1 MTIRVEESFF
11 SEPQS
16 HAVNN
21 RASLREK
28 AAEFE
33 GMLIAQVLQKLD
45 ECYRL
50 DSEEAD
56 SANQGFTSLATSA
69 VGGGL
74 ARSGGLGLG
83 EILVQSLQKTGPRSP
98 K

>member
-11 SEPQS
+11 SKPQFQ
-16 HAVNN
+16 AVNN
-21 RASLREK
+21 RTSLREK

-69 VGGGL
+69 LGGGL

-83 EILVQSLQKTGPRSP
+83 EMLVQSLQKAGARSP
-98 K
+98 E

>member
-1 MTIRVEESFF
+1 MTVRIEESLF
-11 SEPQS
+11 SNPEPQGFKS
-16 HAVNN
+16 
-21 RASLREK
+21 RYLREK

-69 VGGGL
+69 LGGGL

-83 EILVQSLQKTGPRSP
+83 EMLVQSLQKAGARSP
-98 K
+98 E

>member
-1 MTIRVEESFF
+1 MTVRVGESLF
-11 SEPQS
+11 SKPEVPG
-16 HAVNN
+16 AGNAT
-21 RASLREK
+21 RLREK

-69 VGGGL
+69 LGGGL

-83 EILVQSLQKTGPRSP
+83 EMLVQSLQKTGSRSP
-98 K
+98 E

>member
-1 MTIRVEESFF
+1 MTVRAAESLFPKPELPAF
-11 SEPQS
+11 NS
-16 HAVNN
+16 

-33 GMLIAQVLQKLD
+33 GMLIAQVLQKLE

-50 DSEEAD
+50 DSEESD

-69 VGGGL
+69 LGGGL

-83 EILVQSLQKTGPRSP
+83 EMLVQSLQKTGSRSP
-98 K
+98 E